1 MLIQVPP
8 WLSIALTREDYLV
21 AVLLILYIGQVE
33 QINNRL

>member
-1 MLIQVPP
+1 MLIHVPP
-8 WLSIALTREDYLV
+8 WLSIAFAREDYLV